1 MKRREFI
8 AGLGGVAA
16 LPFIAQAQQRQ
27 PVIGLLG
34 VGAARNSERVVAPVR
49 RGLQEA
55 SLIEGRDFVI
65 EQRWAEGQ
73 YQRIPEFAEEFVR
86 RDVAIIVAAGGTQ
99 SALVARSKT
108 KTIPIVFNAAADPVA
123 AGLVSSLERPDGNL
137 TGVSNLAGEL
147 GPKRLELLR
156 EVLPRTGKNIALLAN
171 PSNRAVTPAAIAA
184 IEVAS
189 KAASINVQVI
199 HATSESEFEAAFS
212 QARLMAAGMVI
223 VPDLVFL
230 DNIERFG
237 ELSVRHTVPAIF
249 QFREFAAAGGLMSYG
264 GSFADAMHQVG
275 VYAGRL
281 LRGSKPVVL
290 PVQQFTKIE
299 LVINLKTA
307 KRLGLKVPLPL
318 LGRADEVIE

>member
-1 MKRREFI
+1 M
-8 AGLGGVAA
+8 
-16 LPFIAQAQQRQ
+16 

-34 VGAARNSERVVAPVR
+34 VGSARNAERVVAPVR
-49 RGLQEA
+49 RGLQEVGFV
-55 SLIEGRDFVI
+55 EGRDFVI

-73 YQRIPEFAEEFVR
+73 YQRISGFADEFVR
-86 RDVAIIVAAGGTQ
+86 RQVSIIVAAGGTQ

-108 KTIPIVFNAAADPVA
+108 STIPIVFNAAADPVA

-147 GPKRLELLR
+147 GPKRLELLH
-156 EVLPRTGKNIALLAN
+156 EVLPRTGRGVALLAN

-184 IEVAS
+184 IQAAS
-189 KAASINVQVI
+189 KAASVDVQVI
-199 HATSESEFEAAFS
+199 HASSEDEFEPAFA
-212 QARLMAAGMVI
+212 QAHSKAAGLVI
-223 VPDLVFL
+223 EPDLVFL

-237 ELSVRHTVPAIF
+237 ELSLRHAVPAIF

-264 GSFADAMHQVG
+264 GSFSDAMHQVG

-281 LRGSKPVVL
+281 LRGSKPADL

-299 LVINLKTA
+299 LVVNLKTA
-307 KRLGLKVPLPL
+307 KSLGLTVPLSL